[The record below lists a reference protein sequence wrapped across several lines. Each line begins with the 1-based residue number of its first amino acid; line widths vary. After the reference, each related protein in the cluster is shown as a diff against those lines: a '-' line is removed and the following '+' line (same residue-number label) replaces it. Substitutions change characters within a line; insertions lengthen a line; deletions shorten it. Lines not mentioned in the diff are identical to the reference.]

1 MMINEQLDFF
11 SALTHTQ
18 REQENTERIIRPD
31 EKIMCLFNGEYGE
44 HTLDELNMSRK
55 QMGKTLALQESCYTN
70 YVGIEFGDFVC
81 QKVEYDWGKHT
92 QVWTVQCKLCGEI
105 SQHDNGYQWSRG
117 KTSSV
122 LCHCRKERKMEESNQ
137 KRMAAEATKKERQRE
152 LDAEI
157 GKTYGHFEVIECYG
171 IGKKGC
177 VVKCLDC
184 GETLKSRTINQLR
197 AGNFPKCKCERIV
210 YDDDPKW
217 IGVRNG
223 HLVSEKMERGF
234 VVCRCDCGRIRRVNP
249 TSFFKYNLFTN
260 CADPECEYANNV
272 KKKAYYAR
280 KSGNDFELMT
290 EMLLHTEGY
299 KTEHVGKSG
308 DYGIDIIAA
317 DKSGMKIAIQCKCN
331 VHGMTSVK
339 AVQEVYA
346 GGRYYDLEHFAVVA
360 FGEVSANAVRMAK
373 KLGVYISDGKE
384 FVFPEDM
391 KEYAKT
397 LVPTV
402 KVHKNVKAQRLYEM
416 NGEEK
421 TLANWAFEYGI
432 TEDRIRKGF
441 DRGLTLENAI
451 KYAQEHRGP
460 KQYTV
465 KGITGTVKQLCA
477 HFGVVSD
484 SCVNYR
490 ISHGMSVEDAILTPK
505 QKGGRP
511 HKHTGGKRDSE
522 QGERIRMAV

>member
-1 MMINEQLDFF
+1 MKVNEQLDFF
-11 SALTHTQ
+11 
-18 REQENTERIIRPD
+18 
-31 EKIMCLFNGEYGE
+31 M
-44 HTLDELNMSRK
+44 ELNNTISEKANTKSTYHCMVNGVYGNYTPE
-55 QMGKTLALQESCYTN
+55 QMGVMQRQVVQLLKVQEEAYKK
-70 YVGIEFGDFVC
+70 YIGKVVGDFTC
-81 QKVEYDWGKHT
+81 ESIEYDWGTHK
-92 QVWTVQCKLCGEI
+92 QIWTVRCNTCGKEKKI
-105 SQHDNGYQWSRG
+105 DNGYQWSRG
-117 KTSSV
+117 KTYSN
-122 LCHCRKERKMEESNQ
+122 HCDCWYDRKKEKIVA
-137 KRMAAEATKKERQRE
+137 KRMAAETTKKERQERRQRE

-157 GKTYGHFEVIECYG
+157 GKIYGHFEVIECYG
-171 IGKKGC
+171 IGEKGC
-177 VVKCLDC
+177 VVKCLNC

-197 AGNFPKCKCERIV
+197 AGNFPKCKCERNVV

-223 HLVSEKMERGF
+223 HLVSEKMENGF
-234 VVCRCDCGRIRRVNP
+234 VVCRCDCGRIRRVQK

-260 CADPECEYANNV
+260 CADPECEYANDV

-299 KTEHVGKSG
+299 KTEHIGKSG
-308 DYGIDIIAA
+308 DYGIDIIAT

-331 VHGMTSVK
+331 AHGMTSVK

-402 KVHKNVKAQRLYEM
+402 KIPKQEKLRKLYEL
-416 NGEEK
+416 NGEWD
-421 TLANWAFEYGI
+421 TLPNWAIKYG
-432 TEDRIRKGF
+432 TSATSVRK
-441 DRGLTLENAI
+441 RLKSGLSLENAL
-451 KYAQEHRGP
+451 KYESHRG
-460 KQYTV
+460 KQTYTV
-465 KGITGTVKQLCA
+465 NGITGNITELCR
-477 HFGVVSD
+477 HFAVVSPA
-484 SCVNYR
+484 CVSYR
-490 ISHGMSVEDAILTPK
+490 LNNDWSVEEAFLTPK
-505 QKGGRP
+505 AIPGRP
-511 HKHTGGKRDSE
+511 AINYGAPPDTYE
-522 QGERIRMAV
+522 QITML